1 MMFGGRSPLGRM
13 PSAPGSI
20 VPSPLAQTRGK
31 EALHMK
37 TLGYYNGEYGP
48 LEQMR
53 VPMNDRVCF
62 FGDGV
67 YEATTVENHIPYA
80 LDEHLQ
86 RMERSAAKLEI
97 PLPMELQA
105 LRETLLEM
113 TAKLDSGSSQ
123 LYWQLTRGTAPRT
136 HAFPKD
142 ARPNLWI
149 TLRPFSMRDPNLS
162 YGLLSVPDTRYFH
175 CDVKTLNLI
184 PNVMAAEKAAR
195 AGCEEA
201 VFHRDGMVTEGSHSN
216 MHILKNGVLQ
226 TAPLSNLILPG
237 ITRAQLLKL
246 AREMG
251 VPVLEK
257 AFTLQEMF
265 QADEAFFT
273 SASAFC
279 CRASTLDGKPIGGK
293 DEALLSALRNAY
305 LDKFRKETSA
315 VNPYL
320 EKRP

>member
-1 MMFGGRSPLGRM
+1 MK
-13 PSAPGSI
+13 AIQVGSI
-20 VPSPLAQTRGK
+20 GLGNISRGV
-31 EALHMK
+31 H
-37 TLGYYNGEYGP
+37 
-48 LEQMR
+48 
-53 VPMNDRVCF
+53 
-62 FGDGV
+62 
-67 YEATTVENHIPYA
+67 
-80 LDEHLQ
+80 
-86 RMERSAAKLEI
+86 
-97 PLPMELQA
+97 
-105 LRETLLEM
+105 
-113 TAKLDSGSSQ
+113 
-123 LYWQLTRGTAPRT
+123 
-136 HAFPKD
+136 
-142 ARPNLWI
+142 
-149 TLRPFSMRDPNLS
+149 
-162 YGLLSVPDTRYFH
+162 
-175 CDVKTLNLI
+175 
-184 PNVMAAEKAAR
+184 
-195 AGCEEA
+195 
-201 VFHRDGMVTEGSHSN
+201 
-216 MHILKNGVLQ
+216 
-226 TAPLSNLILPG
+226 LPG